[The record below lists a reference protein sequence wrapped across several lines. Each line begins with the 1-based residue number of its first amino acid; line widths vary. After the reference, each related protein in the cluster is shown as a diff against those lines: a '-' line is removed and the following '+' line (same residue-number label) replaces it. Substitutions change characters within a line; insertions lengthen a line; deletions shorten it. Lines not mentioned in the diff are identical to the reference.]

1 MFSIFADYS
10 GNTHLSAA
18 DYIRLCFENTMDGIL
33 HAYGPCR
40 DENDE
45 SGTIFCYRMNWTE
58 ADRDAL
64 ITELEAFC
72 DGRDILSVKED
83 GLYAAEV
90 HTRCR
95 RYLCFMELDAPRLVV
110 QGEALFLAAVALL
123 NRFGCEPRQIWPRDG
138 TSRLEFQKVNL
149 YDLGEPRAV
158 ALDDKDA
165 MGVVIA
171 IDGVDLC
178 TLLSPS
184 RPKEYGHLNV
194 KTLSG
199 TLKDEHGVIAC
210 CGDCGWP
217 GCWDAMVEIETREDA
232 VFWKVTP
239 HGAERP
245 PLRFRFDRN
254 AYDRAVTVLYS
265 GYDQ

>member
-1 MFSIFADYS
+1 MFSIYSDYS
-10 GNTHLSAA
+10 DGTDYTAA
-18 DYIRLCFENTMDGIL
+18 EYIRNCFANTENGIL
-33 HAYGPCR
+33 YTYGPCR
-40 DENDE
+40 DEDDE

-95 RYLCFMELDAPRLVV
+95 RYLRLMELDAPRMVI
-110 QGEALFLAAVALL
+110 QGEELFLAAVALL
-123 NRFGCEPRQIWPRDG
+123 NRFGCEPRQIYPRDG
-138 TSRLEFQKVNL
+138 ASCLEFQKVNF
-149 YDLGEPRAV
+149 YDLRESRAV

-171 IDGVDLC
+171 IDSVDLC

-184 RPKEYGHLNV
+184 CPKEYGHLNV

-239 HGAERP
+239 HGAQRP
-245 PLRFRFDRN
+245 PLRFRFDRA
-254 AYDRAVTVLYS
+254 AYDRVTGMLLS
-265 GYDQ
+265 S